1 MTTPDYDADFYT
13 WTQAQ
18 AAAIRAQDWAAVDIV
33 HVAEEV
39 EDLWKS
45 DAHHLTMLVL
55 GVLELI
61 ARPCPAEEGR
71 YDWQSAVIDQ
81 RAHPCKKLRFEYI
94 GQGELRKIN
103 GLCPPEH
110 QRFRCVLSDFC
121 YCILLKKHG
130 FKSKPYIS
138 VRMRPLVLSG

>member
-81 RAHPCKKLRFEYI
+81 RAHPCKNLRFEYI
-94 GQGELRKIN
+94 RTRRVTKNQWVM
-103 GLCPPEH
+103 PP
-110 QRFRCVLSDFC
+110 
-121 YCILLKKHG
+121 
-130 FKSKPYIS
+130 
-138 VRMRPLVLSG
+138 